1 MEILVTETN
10 VMRALVDIQ
19 RTQILLAKLAKPT
32 ADLVPNSYA
41 YALDKRLCPVFDT
54 EDGHPFDEGY
64 EIKRGF
70 ANSVLTYFDQKWLAG
85 EALSFYDLEAH
96 FGRERVELIHILR
109 YAHLSR
115 RFDDAF
121 FSAILANCPSEAHG
135 LNDPFDPS
143 ELGVV

>member
-1 MEILVTETN
+1 MENVMTETN

-19 RTQILLAKLAKPT
+19 RTQVVLAKLAKQT
-32 ADLVPNSYA
+32 EGLVPSSYA

-64 EIKRGF
+64 DIKREF
-70 ANSVLTYFDQKWLAG
+70 ANSVLKYCDQKWLAG
-85 EALSFYDLEAH
+85 EAPSFYDLEDH
-96 FGRERVELIHILR
+96 FGRQRVELIHILR

-121 FSAILANCPSEAHG
+121 FKAVLANCPSEAHG
-135 LNDPFDPS
+135 LAEPFDPS